1 LELKA
6 ILGTASKAILTEML
20 DANLLEVIAMNIRT
34 KLARVPMREIESIQ
48 LFECLQC
55 LKAIMNN
62 AVGMNSVISKKEV
75 FSSICQCLRFISRPL
90 ALEVLE
96 ILSVS
101 CNFNDKAAERVI
113 EGLRGLSTS
122 MSEPNLY
129 FLKVSIFFF
138 KFLLKVYLAFG
149 YIINNLCF

>member
-1 LELKA
+1 
-6 ILGTASKAILTEML
+6 ML
-20 DANLLEVIAMNIRT
+20 DANLLEVIAMNIRA

-129 FLKVSIFFF
+129 FLKVSFFF
-138 KFLLKVYLAFG
+138 NSYLKHT
-149 YIINNLCF
+149 

>member
-1 LELKA
+1 MELKA

-20 DANLLEVIAMNIRT
+20 DANLLEAIAMNIRA
-34 KLARVPMREIESIQ
+34 KLSRVPMREIESIQ

-62 AVGMNSVISKKEV
+62 AVGMNAVISKKEV
-75 FSSICQCLRFISRPL
+75 FSSICLCLRFISRPL

-122 MSEPNLY
+122 MSLPNLY
-129 FLKVSIFFF
+129 FLKVSIFSFQ
-138 KFLLKVYLAFG
+138 
-149 YIINNLCF
+149 IPT

>member
-138 KFLLKVYLAFG
+138 LNSYLKHT
-149 YIINNLCF
+149 